1 MVAGTFL
8 VVDEQVVAGT
18 FFVVESGGMVAGT
31 FRVVEEQ
38 VVARTITFYIDVKA
52 SAGISFIT

>member
-18 FFVVESGGMVAGT
+18 LYVVESGGMVAGT

-38 VVARTITFYIDVKA
+38 VVARTITFYIDV
-52 SAGISFIT
+52 